1 MADPLTFSVD
11 GRAARRSFRARFV
24 LTTGAMLVRPSFV
37 AFGIVAAI
45 AAPAFAQPEGDQP
58 AEPPPE
64 TEPVSPQPPPPAVPA
79 HDELAALRAQLA
91 AQEQR
96 LLTLESAKHEPA
108 MAERGVVVPAD
119 EASGFRFGSYGRVLA
134 GTDLRGGRPEPIA
147 VVARGPRI
155 VEKSYLELDFA
166 YGMRAKTGA
175 MLRTVVTLAFG
186 DRLFHETGEFDA
198 QPALRNFFAEASFDD
213 GTSFWVGS
221 RMYRGDDIYLYD
233 YWPLDDQNTL
243 GAGAVT
249 RKGAVEVAT
258 HAGVNRLL
266 DDFQFQERDV
276 ASPELGAT
284 TVTQLDR
291 QRIVGS
297 ASATYYVDSGPA
309 DLNAKVKLHAELQGV
324 PNGTRL
330 RESDSTPEALP
341 RDWGTTLGAQ
351 VGIWGMAPTK
361 LAYRRHANLFARWSR
376 GLAAFDELAP
386 PFGFDT
392 TLETYPRASEI
403 VVGLGANWD
412 DRFGHVLFGTY
423 ARRFVDADP
432 NVRDTDDGWEYAANV
447 RPMAHL
453 YEGLFAGVDL
463 SYQVRFPRGLMPSTQ
478 VAADPAVVSFAPILA
493 FSPMG
498 RSGYDRPQL
507 RLVYRVAKLS
517 DGALA
522 LYPEDDRR
530 RAHSTVHYFGAQAE
544 WWFNSN
550 SYR

>member
-1 MADPLTFSVD
+1 M
-11 GRAARRSFRARFV
+11 
-24 LTTGAMLVRPSFV
+24 RPSFV
-37 AFGIVAAI
+37 AFGVVAAL
-45 AAPAFAQPEGDQP
+45 AAPAFAQE
-58 AEPPPE
+58 APPDS
-64 TEPVSPQPPPPAVPA
+64 EPVPVPVPA
-79 HDELAALRAQLA
+79 PVPDLEPLKAHIAE
-91 AQEQR
+91 
-96 LLTLESAKHEPA
+96 LESRIAGLEARPA
-108 MAERGVVVPAD
+108 LAPVDSGAATTPPDDAT
-119 EASGFRFGSYGRVLA
+119 GFRFGSYGRILA

-147 VVARGPRI
+147 VVARGPRV

-166 YGMRAKTGA
+166 YGMRARESGA
-175 MLRTVVTLAFG
+175 LLRTVVTLAFG

-198 QPALRNFFAEASFDD
+198 QPALRNFFAEASFGSGDD
-213 GTSFWVGS
+213 GTTLWVGS
-221 RMYRGDDIYLYD
+221 RMYRGDDIYLFD

-243 GAGAVT
+243 GAGALT
-249 RKGAVEVAT
+249 RKGAVEVAA

-266 DDFQFQERDV
+266 DDYQFQERDV

-291 QRIVGS
+291 QRMVGS
-297 ASATYYVDSGPA
+297 ASATYYVAGAPS
-309 DLNAKVKLHAELQGV
+309 DLNAKIKLHAELQGL
-324 PNGTRL
+324 PSGTRL
-330 RESDSTPEALP
+330 RDDATPEALP

-351 VGIWGMAPTK
+351 LGVWG
-361 LAYRRHANLFARWSR
+361 LADPSLGYRRHANVFARYSK

-392 TLETYPRASEI
+392 TLRTYPRASEL

-412 DRFGHVLFGTY
+412 DRWGHVLFGTY

-432 NVRDTDDGWEYAANV
+432 NVRDIDDGWEYAANV
-447 RPMAHL
+447 RPMAFV
-453 YEGLFAGVDL
+453 YKGVFAGVDL
-463 SYQVRFPRGLMPSTQ
+463 AYQARFPRGLMPSTQ
-478 VAADPAVVSFAPILA
+478 VAEDPAVVSFAPMLA

-522 LYPEDDRR
+522 LYPEDDPR
-530 RAHSTVHYFGAQAE
+530 RAHSTVHYLGAQAE

>member
-1 MADPLTFSVD
+1 
-11 GRAARRSFRARFV
+11 
-24 LTTGAMLVRPSFV
+24 MLVRLPFV
-37 AFGIVAAI
+37 ALGLVAAI
-45 AAPAFAQPEGDQP
+45 AAPAHAQPGAPDDAPSEPEPEPEPVPEPVPVPDLSAVESEIAALKARISSLESVAAQP
-58 AEPPPE
+58 APAPPVDAGS
-64 TEPVSPQPPPPAVPA
+64 TSAVT
-79 HDELAALRAQLA
+79 AASDDDP
-91 AQEQR
+91 
-96 LLTLESAKHEPA
+96 T
-108 MAERGVVVPAD
+108 
-119 EASGFRFGSYGRVLA
+119 GFRFGSYGRILA

-147 VVARGPRI
+147 VVARGPRV

-166 YGMRAKTGA
+166 YGLRAKTGA
-175 MLRTVVTLAFG
+175 LLRTVVTLAFG
-186 DRLFHETGEFDA
+186 DRIFHETGEFDA
-198 QPALRNFFAEASFDD
+198 QPALRNFFAEARFDD
-213 GTSFWVGS
+213 GTTLWVGS
-221 RMYRGDDIYLYD
+221 RMYRGDDLYLFD

-243 GAGAVT
+243 GAGAIT
-249 RKGAVEVAT
+249 RKGAVEVAA

-297 ASATYYVDSGPA
+297 ASATYYVDAGPS
-309 DLNAKVKLHAELQGV
+309 DLNAKVKLHAELQGL
-324 PNGTRL
+324 PSGTRL
-330 RESDSTPEALP
+330 RDDATPEALP

-351 VGIWGMAPTK
+351 LGVWGLAPED
-361 LAYRRHANLFARWSR
+361 LGYRRHANLFARWSR

-392 TLETYPRASEI
+392 TLKTYPRASEL
-403 VVGLGANWD
+403 VFGLGANWD
-412 DRFGHVLFGTY
+412 DRWGHVLFATY

-432 NVRDTDDGWEYAANV
+432 NVRDIDDGWEYAVDV
-447 RPMAHL
+447 RPMAHV
-453 YEGLFAGVDL
+453 YEGVFAGVDL
-463 SYQVRFPRGLMPSTQ
+463 SYQARFPRGLMPSTQ
-478 VAADPAVVSFAPILA
+478 VAADPAVVSFAPMLA

-507 RLVYRVAKLS
+507 RLVYRVARLS

-522 LYPEDDRR
+522 LYAEDDPR
-530 RAHSTVHYFGAQAE
+530 RAHPTVHYLGAQAE